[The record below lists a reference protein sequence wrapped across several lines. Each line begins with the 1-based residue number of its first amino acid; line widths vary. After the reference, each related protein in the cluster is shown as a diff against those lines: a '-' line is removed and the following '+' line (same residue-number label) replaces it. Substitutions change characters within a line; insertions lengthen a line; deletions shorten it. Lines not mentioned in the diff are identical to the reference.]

1 MRRTRIMDY
10 YLDIPLEILEDIEID
25 IISSKE
31 EDLGY

>member
-1 MRRTRIMDY
+1 MDY